1 MTALTVLGLI
11 AAACTTFSFVPQV
24 LQIIKTKNVSG
35 ISLSMYSILTTGVGL
50 WMLYGFLIQ
59 DLAVFV
65 ANVITFILA
74 SWVLILTII
83 ERVRATKN
91 QSKR

>member
-11 AAACTTFSFVPQV
+11 AASCTTLSFVPQV
-24 LQIIKTKNVSG
+24 IHIIKTKNVAG

-50 WMLYGFLIQ
+50 WMVYGFLIR
-59 DLAVFV
+59 DLSVFL

-74 SWVLILTII
+74 SWVLVLTIHQ
-83 ERVRATKN
+83 RLKSNKN
-91 QSKR
+91 KA

>member
-83 ERVRATKN
+83 QRVRATKN